1 MGVLVCCLASFSSL
15 GRSEHFCPL
24 FFSAAYAVVCTF
36 AAPIASVYLLFYVAS
51 TTTWQVDPLLVF
63 PLKVVAV
70 GPLLVVPVDLLVAIH
85 LRDFLR
91 SKALLA
97 PLGSGE
103 CHNKAVLVVLLNK
116 APLGRGSFPLDSFL
130 PNNTLLEDSHL
141 RECPLKVN
149 FNIPLQADTRSN
161 TASFNPT
168 LRQNGMMHETQNCM
182 HSTCNIV
189 LMGSSPQM
197 KCSSALLDLVMTCL
211 RKMP

>member
-1 MGVLVCCLASFSSL
+1 MGLHSVVWADQNTSA
-15 GRSEHFCPL
+15 R
-24 FFSAAYAVVCTF
+24 FFLSAAYAVVCTF

-91 SKALLA
+91 S
-97 PLGSGE
+97 
-103 CHNKAVLVVLLNK
+103 KAVLVVLLNK